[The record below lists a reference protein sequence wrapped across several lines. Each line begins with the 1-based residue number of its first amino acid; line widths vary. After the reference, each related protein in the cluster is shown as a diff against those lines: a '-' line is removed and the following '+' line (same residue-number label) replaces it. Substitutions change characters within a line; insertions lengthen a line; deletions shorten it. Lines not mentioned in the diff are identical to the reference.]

1 MKRTAAVLSVL
12 LSLVGLAAAQIVTYS
27 ETGRAGRTVTNTDL
41 EAYKQKR
48 LTADRDYKE
57 NYEKLGFPSPE
68 ELDRHFEQN
77 RIERDEL
84 WAKLRDERLERERI
98 GVDRERVQVER
109 IRAEAELAA
118 AYNESSEPA
127 SSGYQPYYGTSPYG
141 GFGGYGGYGP
151 YYGNEAYRYGRFGRY
166 FPRRRGYGVFRYS
179 PNRGAY
185 ATPGGVFGNPLNFG
199 TQRFLRRKR

>member
-1 MKRTAAVLSVL
+1 LLKRAQEVLISSKREENVMKRTAAVLSVL

-68 ELDRHFEQN
+68 ELDRHF
-77 RIERDEL
+77 
-84 WAKLRDERLERERI
+84 
-98 GVDRERVQVER
+98 VDRERVQVER

-118 AYNESSEPA
+118 AYNESSEST